1 MSERRIRLRSRQEKN
16 NIQEKFNKA
25 IINIVIV
32 INIFLM
38 KFMPMVPNVG
48 GYNLTTD
55 LKINLE
61 MILDFLIKTIKKT
74 EENQRQR
81 LNHLN
86 LEEKIH
92 LKDEIYQPD
101 VQFAYKD

>member
-1 MSERRIRLRSRQEKN
+1 
-16 NIQEKFNKA
+16 
-25 IINIVIV
+25 
-32 INIFLM
+32 
-38 KFMPMVPNVG
+38 
-48 GYNLTTD
+48 
-55 LKINLE
+55 

-74 EENQRQR
+74 KENQRQR